1 MNYIGLTVVIFIII
15 FLHIILRRYE
25 NFEQQS
31 KEIIQ
36 ILKGNKNNKKMN
48 YEKINLKKVEDKEGI
63 DLETD
68 FSLLKKD
75 LLKYV
80 DESRSI
86 FNIENYNSSNLVN
99 DKKNQEE
106 HNIYTQKKD
115 YDFSNLDIE
124 QIIQNP
130 FGKTNIDSMEQELEK
145 INNNINKSKN
155 NGLEVQTLKPDL
167 WMHKNEN
174 QMNGGKLFDDSDLL
188 AYDTEELDYKII

>member
-86 FNIENYNSSNLVN
+86 FNIENYNSSNLVK
-99 DKKNQEE
+99 DK
-106 HNIYTQKKD
+106 
-115 YDFSNLDIE
+115 
-124 QIIQNP
+124 
-130 FGKTNIDSMEQELEK
+130 
-145 INNNINKSKN
+145 
-155 NGLEVQTLKPDL
+155 
-167 WMHKNEN
+167 
-174 QMNGGKLFDDSDLL
+174 
-188 AYDTEELDYKII
+188 